1 MVGWQLSSYV
11 NKENK
16 NSLLRHLLV
25 LKDLSTSS
33 LEFLSFVL
41 LNLNFVH
48 HKYKTQKSWFKKCF
62 SLDDIN
68 KLFKNVANELINSD
82 PDLSTKVIELQKK
95 KSQQVFFVEDFS
107 AQYTAVALA

>member
-33 LEFLSFVL
+33 LEFLSFVV

-48 HKYKTQKSWFKKCF
+48 HKYKTQKSRSKKCF
-62 SLDDIN
+62 PLDDMD
-68 KLFKNVANELINSD
+68 KLLKVLANELIDSD
-82 PDLSTKVIELQKK
+82 PDISTKVIEL
-95 KSQQVFFVEDFS
+95 
-107 AQYTAVALA
+107 

>member
-48 HKYKTQKSWFKKCF
+48 HRYKTQKCRSKKCF
-62 SLDDIN
+62 PLDDMD
-68 KLFKNVANELINSD
+68 KLLKVLANELIDSD
-82 PDLSTKVIELQKK
+82 PDISTKVIEL
-95 KSQQVFFVEDFS
+95 
-107 AQYTAVALA
+107 

>member
-48 HKYKTQKSWFKKCF
+48 HKYKTQKSWSKKCF
-62 SLDDIN
+62 PLDDMD
-68 KLFKNVANELINSD
+68 KLLKVLANELINSD
-82 PDLSTKVIELQKK
+82 PDISTKVIEL
-95 KSQQVFFVEDFS
+95 
-107 AQYTAVALA
+107 

>member
-48 HKYKTQKSWFKKCF
+48 HKYKTQKSRSKKCF
-62 SLDDIN
+62 PLDDMD
-68 KLFKNVANELINSD
+68 KLLKVLANELINSD
-82 PDLSTKVIELQKK
+82 PDISTKVIEL
-95 KSQQVFFVEDFS
+95 
-107 AQYTAVALA
+107 